1 MKIFSNIFKKRPLKK
16 TKKILSF
23 DGGGVRAIAGVIF
36 LKKLEVETVEKSLI
50 HLICLLAQVQEHLMQ
65 LV

>member
-36 LKKLEVETVEKSLI
+36 LKKLEVETR
-50 HLICLLAQVQEHLMQ
+50 
-65 LV
+65 